1 MLLIEIGAAVSL
13 WDLLGKGKHSKA
25 PVGEAEFGAIGIFR
39 HHDQKAYLPTVV
51 LGNPEAIEL
60 REGNQKY

>member
-25 PVGEAEFGAIGIFR
+25 PVGVENIAFKGDGDLGFNHVRCR
-39 HHDQKAYLPTVV
+39 H
-51 LGNPEAIEL
+51 
-60 REGNQKY
+60 R